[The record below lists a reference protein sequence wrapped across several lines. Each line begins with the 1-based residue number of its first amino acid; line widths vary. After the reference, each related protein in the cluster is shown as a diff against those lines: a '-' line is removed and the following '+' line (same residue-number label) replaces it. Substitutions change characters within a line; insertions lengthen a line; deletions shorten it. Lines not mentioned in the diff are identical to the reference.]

1 MRKSFL
7 FPMLAVFISV
17 LTVVP
22 AHALE
27 VEVESVSLTRV
38 GSSATYRW
46 SAVLKNLGEKP
57 ADVST
62 ITLDGRQGD
71 EGSWRPASGIAVQLP
86 PTGGRSTSGYISF
99 VRAANTPKLK
109 ITAWKDGPLASKIID
124 MPPEPVPMFEISNC
138 VVVDDSKFNVDVKN
152 ISSEGISD
160 LTLQASRANYMTPDK
175 WEPAGGMSVPELNP
189 QATYTKICNRDPD
202 SAIYRMQVFR
212 GGAKVAEQVFDLR
225 TPEQIQALA
234 GPGQEEPQEA
244 ASATKKAAPVSRTV
258 ISTGKATIEGRGAI
272 KKTVPIEKIRQY

>member
-1 MRKSFL
+1 MRKCYL

-17 LTVVP
+17 LTVVS

-38 GSSATYRW
+38 GNTATYRW

-57 ADVST
+57 ADVSS

-71 EGSWRPASGIAVQLP
+71 EDNWRPASGIAVQLP
-86 PTGGRSTSGYISF
+86 SSGGRATSGYISF

-109 ITAWKDGPLASKIID
+109 ITAWKNGALASKIID

-175 WEPAGGMSVPELNP
+175 WEAAGGMSVPELNS
-189 QATYTKICNRDPD
+189 QATYTKICNRDPN

-212 GGAKVAEQVFDLR
+212 GGSKVAEQVFDLR
-225 TPEQIQALA
+225 TPEQVQALA
-234 GPGQEEPQEA
+234 GPGQQSSEEA
-244 ASATKKAAPVSRTV
+244 ASTTKTVAPVSRTV
-258 ISTGKATIEGRGAI
+258 KSTTRATVEGRGAV
-272 KKTVPIEKIRQY
+272 KKNVPIERIRQY